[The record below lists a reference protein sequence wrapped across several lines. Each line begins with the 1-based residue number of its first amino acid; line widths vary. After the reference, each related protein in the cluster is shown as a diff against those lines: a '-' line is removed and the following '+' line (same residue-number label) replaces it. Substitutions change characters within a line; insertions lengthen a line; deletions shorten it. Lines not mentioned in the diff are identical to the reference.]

1 MLNLNHKKCFQHM
14 FKIKVYIF
22 LLNCFGELKK
32 ESLLE
37 IWNGKKLRDIQ
48 LLHIQ
53 KQRKKIEIC
62 KNCTYLH
69 TAKDNVDNLT
79 EEKFMERVSSR

>member
-1 MLNLNHKKCFQHM
+1 MAKSLEIYSC
-14 FKIKVYIF
+14 YIF
-22 LLNCFGELKK
+22 KNKK
-32 ESLLE
+32 
-37 IWNGKKLRDIQ
+37 
-48 LLHIQ
+48 
-53 KQRKKIEIC
+53 KKIEIC